1 MKDGQSVAQNLAQ
14 NDAGTG
20 RGPGNGPD
28 EGAATPALEFRHITH
43 AYGAMVA
50 VKDLSLTVA
59 PSETVC
65 LLGPSGCGK
74 TTALRVAAGL
84 ESPAS
89 GEVWMAGRQL
99 NGGGRPVPPEHRH
112 IGLVFQD
119 YALFPH
125 MNVVENVTFGL
136 ERVGEKERRE
146 RAMDALALVG
156 MADYAES
163 YPHTLS
169 GGQQQRV
176 ALARALAPRPTVV
189 LLDEP
194 FSGLDARLRD
204 SVRDRTFHALR
215 QSGAAA
221 LMVTHDAEEAM
232 YMADRI
238 AVMKEGR
245 LVQVGAPRELY
256 QQPCNPFVASFF
268 GEVNRISG
276 TVQGGSVETAVGV
289 LPAPGMQNGAPVEVL
304 VRPEALRLSP
314 ATVDSIGPGFA
325 KVLSARLLGRT
336 SLVHLCT
343 CKTTGEE
350 LHLHARVPG
359 SYLPVEE
366 TIQAIELDQ
375 SQAFVFPGGAAK

>member
-1 MKDGQSVAQNLAQ
+1 MRNLPDQA
-14 NDAGTG
+14 NAGALSDT
-20 RGPGNGPD
+20 
-28 EGAATPALEFRHITH
+28 ESAHPALEFRTISHV
-43 AYGAMVA
+43 YGKKLA
-50 VKDLSLTVA
+50 VEDLSLAVA
-59 PSETVC
+59 PGETVC

-84 ESPAS
+84 EMPAG

-99 NGGGRPVPPEHRH
+99 TGNGKPVPPEERH

-119 YALFPH
+119 FALFPH
-125 MNVVENVTFGL
+125 MNALQNVVFGL
-136 ERVGEKERRE
+136 GPLSDRERRD
-146 RAMDALALVG
+146 RAMEALELAG
-156 MADYAES
+156 MADYASS

-176 ALARALAPRPTVV
+176 ALARALAPKPSVV

-204 SVRDRTFHALR
+204 EVRDKTFHALR
-215 QSGAAA
+215 RSGAAS

-238 AVMKEGR
+238 AVMKDGR
-245 LVQVGAPRELY
+245 LVQAGEPRDLY
-256 QQPCNPFVASFF
+256 QRPKSPFVAAFF
-268 GEVNRISG
+268 GDVNRIDG
-276 TVQGGSVETAVGV
+276 TVQGGSVETVVGV
-289 LPAPGMQNGAPVEVL
+289 LPAPGLPNGMTAEVL
-304 VRPEALRLSP
+304 IRPEALRLSP
-314 ATVDSIGPGFA
+314 ATVDAIGPGYA